1 MQLGKIVLLL
11 ALTTLLT
18 ISFSNNNS
26 QSQPNDWLEFYPYQQ
41 LCFQRPTDL
50 IPVEVVIIDSLAS
63 QRESVNVN

>member
-18 ISFSNNNS
+18 ISFSNNNR
-26 QSQPNDWLEFYPYQQ
+26 QSQPNDCLEFCPYQH

-50 IPVEVVIIDSLAS
+50 APVKGVIIDSLAG
-63 QRESVNVN
+63 QRESENVN